1 MTIRPSLRTII
12 VFVTLGLVICLPG
25 FDSLLRLGQWREG
38 SVFVLT
44 GGVFMVTPLWRYRI
58 SWDERML
65 VYRGLITTREIQFS
79 EVKKFDVRGPSPDDR
94 YGPTLGLRIFSK
106 SSKKPVMTINLKV
119 FARSDIAR
127 LIERLKETT
136 S

>member
-1 MTIRPSLRTII
+1 
-12 VFVTLGLVICLPG
+12 
-25 FDSLLRLGQWREG
+25 
-38 SVFVLT
+38 
-44 GGVFMVTPLWRYRI
+44 MVTPLWRYRI